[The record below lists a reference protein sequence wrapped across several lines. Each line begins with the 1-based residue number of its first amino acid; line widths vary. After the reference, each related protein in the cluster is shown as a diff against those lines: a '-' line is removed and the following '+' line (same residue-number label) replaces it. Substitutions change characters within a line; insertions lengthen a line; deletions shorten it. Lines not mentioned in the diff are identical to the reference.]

1 MRGEKT
7 LPGGLIRFVV
17 LLAVLLALPYFL
29 KGTIVSGDSM
39 LPTLKSGD
47 HLLIDKWSYR
57 IGKPQR
63 FDVAVFSY
71 QYKPNTYY
79 IKRIIGLPGET
90 VRISAEGV
98 IYVNGNALVEHYGNA
113 AIEDGGLAAN
123 TVTLGEDEYFV
134 LGDNRNSSVD
144 SREPEV
150 GNIRERDIVGKG
162 WLCVLPLERFGV
174 MDHAEETI
182 RDESRAGSRR
192 TGGAAAAS

>member
-7 LPGGLIRFVV
+7 LPGGLIRFAV

-63 FDVAVFSY
+63 FDVVVFSY

-123 TVTLGEDEYFV
+123 TVTLGED
-134 LGDNRNSSVD
+134 NRNSSVR
-144 SREPEV
+144 SREQEV

-174 MDHAEETI
+174 LDHAEETI